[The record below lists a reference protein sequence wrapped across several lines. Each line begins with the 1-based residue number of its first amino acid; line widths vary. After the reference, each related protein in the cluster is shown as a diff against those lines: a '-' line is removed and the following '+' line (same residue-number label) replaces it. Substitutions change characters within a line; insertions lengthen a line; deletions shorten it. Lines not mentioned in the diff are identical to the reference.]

1 MTNRIAPCIL
11 GDKSKIKGEIALKL
25 SIRELVFAGL
35 FVALITVGTFIR
47 IPIGADFYTLQFL
60 FTLVAGLVLGEKLGA
75 LAVGAY
81 VLMGLIGVPVFA
93 SGGGIGYLFKPTF
106 GYLVGFIIQ
115 AWFCGRFSRTSDVT
129 FKNLLLINFG
139 GMLIVY
145 AIGMS
150 WLYIVSNYIIDAPIT
165 LWVLFIDSFVLQ
177 VVPDGVLCLLAAI
190 LALRLKKAGVWLG

>member
-1 MTNRIAPCIL
+1 M
-11 GDKSKIKGEIALKL
+11 KL

-35 FVALITVGTFIR
+35 FVALITVGTFVR

-177 VVPDGVLCLLAAI
+177 VVPDGVLCVLAAI

>member
-1 MTNRIAPCIL
+1 MPCIL
-11 GDKSKIKGEIALKL
+11 SKNFKIKGTIILKL
-25 SIRELVFAGL
+25 SVRELVLAGL

-165 LWVLFIDSFVLQ
+165 LWVLFIASFVLQ
-177 VVPDGVLCLLAAI
+177 VVPDGVLCVLAAI